1 MSIGVRRLLVLLVGQ
16 EVEEMESEDEEV
28 ILRWSLLVRSIGQC

>member
-28 ILRWSLLVRSIGQC
+28 ILR